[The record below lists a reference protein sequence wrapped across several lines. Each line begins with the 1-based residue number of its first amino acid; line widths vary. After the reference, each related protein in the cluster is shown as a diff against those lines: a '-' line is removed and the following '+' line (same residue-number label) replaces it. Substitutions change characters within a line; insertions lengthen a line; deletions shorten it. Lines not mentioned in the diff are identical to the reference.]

1 MTPKEKAQDIL
12 DMFGF
17 IHSYD
22 GLDIMDDEL
31 TNEDRKQCALIV
43 VNEIMDVLEKYDE
56 YQGTYEW
63 GACYF
68 IYWDKVKQEI
78 ENI

>member
-1 MTPKEKAQDIL
+1 MTPQEKAKDIL

-31 TNEDRKQCALIV
+31 TNEDRKKCALIT
-43 VNEIMDVLEKYDE
+43 VNELIHDMYKRYEIVSFKYWNE
-56 YQGTYEW
+56 
-63 GACYF
+63 
-68 IYWDKVKQEI
+68 VKDEI
-78 ENI
+78 EKL

>member
-31 TNEDRKQCALIV
+31 TNEDRKKCALIT
-43 VNEIMDVLEKYDE
+43 VNELIHDMYKRYEIVSFKYWNE
-56 YQGTYEW
+56 
-63 GACYF
+63 
-68 IYWDKVKQEI
+68 VKDEI
-78 ENI
+78 EKL

>member
-1 MTPKEKAQDIL
+1 MTPKEKAKDIL

-31 TNEDRKQCALIV
+31 TNEDRKKCALIT
-43 VNEIMDVLEKYDE
+43 VNELIHDMYKRYEIVSFKYWNE
-56 YQGTYEW
+56 
-63 GACYF
+63 
-68 IYWDKVKQEI
+68 VKDEI
-78 ENI
+78 EKL